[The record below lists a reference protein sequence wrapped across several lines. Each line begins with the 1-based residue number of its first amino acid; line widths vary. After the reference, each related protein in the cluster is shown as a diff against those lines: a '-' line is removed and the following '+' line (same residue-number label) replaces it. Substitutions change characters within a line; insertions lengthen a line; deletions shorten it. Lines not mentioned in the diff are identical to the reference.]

1 MKIALD
7 AMGGDLAPQATV
19 QGAMNAMKH
28 TQDELQII
36 LIGNDVQ
43 IQYELGE
50 SIPKGIMNSIFFA
63 QKSIKEN
70 LIQDISKGIDEHL
83 GAIS

>member
-19 QGAMNAMKH
+19 QGALNAMKH

-36 LIGNDVQ
+36 LIGDDVQ
-43 IQYELGE
+43 IQYDLGE

>member
-7 AMGGDLAPQATV
+7 AMVGDLAPQATV

-50 SIPKGIMNSIFFA
+50 SIPKGIMNSIFVA